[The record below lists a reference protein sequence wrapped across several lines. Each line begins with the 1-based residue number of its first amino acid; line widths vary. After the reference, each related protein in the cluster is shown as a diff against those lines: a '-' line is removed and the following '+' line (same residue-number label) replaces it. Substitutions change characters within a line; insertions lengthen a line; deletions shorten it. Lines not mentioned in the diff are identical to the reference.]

1 MIKVWWKR
9 TVLLVVSSLFLFMPV
24 QSRADIASTLSSA
37 LGTVTSAANCTP
49 LTPGDTAN
57 WKAVS
62 SISNIILSPIN
73 SAQSTISSKAN
84 SMAASATPIALI
96 LAGLLALSYFLWG
109 ILDSFAG
116 GGDSFM
122 GIVVGSLVPA
132 VIVAACLGSY
142 SSLVSTSGG
151 LQGLLSSF
159 TQAATGSSSASSAIS
174 TFMQQIFNTLA
185 STVVAF
191 FQALGCIPLLS
202 WTIGLIAEVLLGSVI
217 IIAALVFAVISVGE
231 LVGVM
236 LTGILMVGIAVAV
249 GPLFVACAVCKWS
262 GDFFKGWLKF
272 LLGASAYQ
280 MIISVVLSLVS
291 SMLTSA
297 QSQISS
303 VNPATTDS
311 TSGIS
316 IAGLLGLLG
325 ITWILT
331 HLFKEIPR
339 IASSLFGGGAMGH
352 ASFNKAANSMAQA
365 GVQMA
370 AASAGMAAA
379 VGEMVKEKLAG
390 DGGGSGDGGGGASG
404 GGSGGS
410 SGPSVSSESGSFTA
424 APQLAGPSVGDAG
437 SFGGMPQLGG
447 PDGGGAGGSGGNGPG
462 LTPGGGGGDQ
472 WHDYGG
478 GWEVDT
484 GHS

>member
-84 SMAASATPIALI
+84 SMASSATPIALT
-96 LAGLLALSYFLWG
+96 LAGVLALSYFLWG

-132 VIVAACLGSY
+132 VVVAACLGAY

-202 WTIGLIAEVLLGSVI
+202 WTIGLIARCFWLGDHHRRPG
-217 IIAALVFAVISVGE
+217 L
-231 LVGVM
+231 
-236 LTGILMVGIAVAV
+236 
-249 GPLFVACAVCKWS
+249 CRH
-262 GDFFKGWLKF
+262 
-272 LLGASAYQ
+272 LGGRTSWRDANRYPYGRYRGRGG
-280 MIISVVLSLVS
+280 SLVC
-291 SMLTSA
+291 SMR
-297 QSQISS
+297 S
-303 VNPATTDS
+303 V
-311 TSGIS
+311 
-316 IAGLLGLLG
+316 
-325 ITWILT
+325 
-331 HLFKEIPR
+331 
-339 IASSLFGGGAMGH
+339 
-352 ASFNKAANSMAQA
+352 Q
-365 GVQMA
+365 V
-370 AASAGMAAA
+370 
-379 VGEMVKEKLAG
+379 VG
-390 DGGGSGDGGGGASG
+390 
-404 GGSGGS
+404 
-410 SGPSVSSESGSFTA
+410 
-424 APQLAGPSVGDAG
+424 
-437 SFGGMPQLGG
+437 
-447 PDGGGAGGSGGNGPG
+447 
-462 LTPGGGGGDQ
+462 
-472 WHDYGG
+472 
-478 GWEVDT
+478 
-484 GHS
+484 